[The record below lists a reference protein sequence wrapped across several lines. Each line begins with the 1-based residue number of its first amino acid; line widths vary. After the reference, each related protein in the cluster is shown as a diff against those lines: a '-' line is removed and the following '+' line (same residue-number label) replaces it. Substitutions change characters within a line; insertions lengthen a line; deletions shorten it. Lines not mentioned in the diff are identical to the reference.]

1 MRSMLI
7 FLAVEV
13 ALIAVSFWHARRQA
27 GSVRHCHV
35 DCPQCGQRAV
45 IDVAMGTLVRCS
57 LIEHR
62 VVECCDRACLKEIPC
77 A

>member
-1 MRSMLI
+1 MRGMLI
-7 FLAVEV
+7 LLAVEV
-13 ALIAVSFWHARRQA
+13 ALIALSYWHARRQSDSA
-27 GSVRHCHV
+27 RHYHV
-35 DCPQCGQRAV
+35 ECPQCHQRGA

-62 VVECCDRACLKEIPC
+62 VVECCDRACLKELPC

>member
-7 FLAVEV
+7 LLAVEV
-13 ALIAVSFWHARRQA
+13 ALIAFSWWHARRQLSTA
-27 GSVRHCHV
+27 RHYHV
-35 DCPQCGQRAV
+35 ECPSCGQRAA
-45 IDVAMGTLVRCS
+45 IDVSMGTLVRCS
-57 LIEHR
+57 LLEHR